1 MKITA
6 IRIQEKRKER
16 YNVFVDEKY
25 RFSVDEEVLARFHLS
40 KGKTLSEEEIE
51 QIEEADQVR
60 VGLNKA
66 IQFLSHRVRSEKEIR
81 SFLAK
86 QEIEAIHQDSIIQK
100 LVEMDYLNDAE
111 FAKLYVRT
119 QVKTTTKGPGKIRRE
134 LIEKGVTREII
145 DASLATYTA
154 EEREENALKE
164 ASKIARRSRNL
175 AKQRLVMK
183 IRTDLLQKGFSELE
197 VKNAASEA
205 TAELNEEDETEIL
218 GKQLEKLIR
227 KNKRFEPR
235 KAKQKT
241 IQSLMQKGFSY
252 ANIEAYLAEHEIDFE
267 EVEDE

>member
-1 MKITA
+1 M
-6 IRIQEKRKER
+6 
-16 YNVFVDEKY
+16 DEKY

-241 IQSLMQKGFSY
+241 IQSLMPKR
-252 ANIEAYLAEHEIDFE
+252 L
-267 EVEDE
+267 